1 MPTSAHR
8 SYFGLLLPL
17 LLAVLVSACDVTFF
31 ASEGEIEPGAE
42 ARYRAV
48 YRENSAALASIN
60 PSLNAC
66 NVGGTKQGCYDAS
79 ERVVQALERFLAE
92 VRSTDVPS
100 RYEKADASLKDGL
113 EMMIGGYQ
121 RRNRG
126 IATNSNADFLG
137 GNEAIKDAN
146 SLLEE
151 AYEQFPPDARP

>member
-1 MPTSAHR
+1 MSMSAHR
-8 SYFGLLLPL
+8 ACLVPAL
-17 LLAVLVSACDVTFF
+17 LLAVFASACDVTFF
-31 ASEGEIEPGAE
+31 ASEGELDPTAE

-48 YRENSAALASIN
+48 FKENAAALASAN
-60 PSLNAC
+60 PSLDAC

-79 ERVVQALERFLAE
+79 ARVIEALNTFLADL
-92 VRSTDVPS
+92 RSTNVPS
-100 RYEKADASLKDGL
+100 RYKKADTSYRSGL
-113 EMMIGGYQ
+113 EAMIAGFE

-137 GNEAIKDAN
+137 GNEAVKEAN